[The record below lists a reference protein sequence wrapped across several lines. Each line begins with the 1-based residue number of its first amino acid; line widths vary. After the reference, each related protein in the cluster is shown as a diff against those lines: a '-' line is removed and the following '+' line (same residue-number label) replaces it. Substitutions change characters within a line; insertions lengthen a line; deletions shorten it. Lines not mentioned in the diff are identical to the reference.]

1 VEAMMLITASDPQK
15 PAKKKAK
22 LDYDQCLGCG
32 VCLKGCS
39 VDALKMEARG
49 ERIITPVNSVHRIV
63 LMAIERGKPQNLLFD
78 NQVLLSHRAMAAVL
92 GVFLN
97 FRPRNRYWPA
107 ISLNQGI
114 F

>member
-1 VEAMMLITASDPQK
+1 VEAMMLITARDLQK

-49 ERIITPVNSVHRIV
+49 ERVITPVNSVHRIV
-63 LMAIERGKPQNLLFD
+63 LMAL
-78 NQVLLSHRAMAAVL
+78 VS
-92 GVFLN
+92 FLN